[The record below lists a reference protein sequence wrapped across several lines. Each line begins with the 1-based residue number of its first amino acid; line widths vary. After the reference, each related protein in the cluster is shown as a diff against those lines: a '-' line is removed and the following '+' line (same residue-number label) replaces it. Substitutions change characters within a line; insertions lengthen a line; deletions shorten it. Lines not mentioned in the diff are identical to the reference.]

1 VAVKVR
7 VQDVQHAQVHVIQ
20 PVAADVKV
28 DVMLPAT
35 AVVPL
40 PVVQTVHH
48 PAMEVVHQQQ

>member
-1 VAVKVR
+1 MR
-7 VQDVQHAQVHVIQ
+7 VQDVQHVQEHVIQ
-20 PVAADVKV
+20 PAAADVRV